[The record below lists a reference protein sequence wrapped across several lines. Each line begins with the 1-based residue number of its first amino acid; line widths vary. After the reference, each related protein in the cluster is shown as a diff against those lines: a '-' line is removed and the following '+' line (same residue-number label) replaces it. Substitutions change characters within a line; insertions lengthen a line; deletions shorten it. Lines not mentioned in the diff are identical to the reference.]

1 MIEISRHI
9 SFGQYV
15 DNGSRLTRLD
25 PRAKILCFALAVAAF
40 TYISQFAALA
50 LCLFFCL
57 FLQWLSRLPLRY
69 VLQGMRMFI
78 SFLVILYAFQVLFY
92 TSSTQATSVIWHW
105 GVLTISW
112 EGLIHS
118 TQVDLRVIFLYYLT
132 SLLMLTTSLVDLADG
147 AEALLRPLRRLGLPV
162 HELVMVFVIALK
174 FVPLLI
180 TEVERLSIAQAT
192 RGVRFGRGNPW
203 QRIRALSGIIVPLF
217 MSGLQRVE
225 MLSTAMEARCYRAG
239 YRGWRRSKLHALQWA
254 GADSLA
260 LACCLLLCG
269 LLVAL
274 NFVSPF

>member
-15 DNGSRLTRLD
+15 DNGSHLTRLD
-25 PRAKILCFALAVAAF
+25 PRAKILCFILVVAAV
-40 TYISQFAALA
+40 TYISHFIALA
-50 LCLFFCL
+50 ICLLFCL
-57 FLQWLSRLPLRY
+57 FLQWLSRLSLRY

-78 SFLVILYAFQVLFY
+78 SFLLILFTFQVLFY
-92 TSSTQATSVIWHW
+92 TSSTQAASTIWHW
-105 GVLTISW
+105 GVLTVSW
-112 EGLIHS
+112 EGIIHS

-147 AEALLRPLRRLGLPV
+147 AEALLRPLRRFGLPV
-162 HELVMVFVIALK
+162 HELVMVFVVALK

-239 YRGWRRSKLHALQWA
+239 YRGWRRSKLRALQWSSS
-254 GADSLA
+254 DSLA
-260 LACCLLLCG
+260 LACSVLICALLI
-269 LLVAL
+269 AL
-274 NFVSPF
+274 NVVSPF